1 MGDWGVFPTPEAQ
14 CPGKQSAEY
23 ELIFFDGD
31 FPDSGAYEEASMFQ
45 APWITAVLPP
55 AGEKG
60 EKRLP
65 SCESFLEWEGKGI
78 YLSGLKK
85 KDGDKDI
92 MVRFFNGTEEERELC
107 LKPAA
112 AFGKC
117 RKSNVLEQEGT
128 VLEEKE
134 GVYRLM
140 VKPCEIITIGM
151 KE

>member
-1 MGDWGVFPTPEAQ
+1 
-14 CPGKQSAEY
+14 
-23 ELIFFDGD
+23 
-31 FPDSGAYEEASMFQ
+31 
-45 APWITAVLPP
+45 
-55 AGEKG
+55 
-60 EKRLP
+60 
-65 SCESFLEWEGKGI
+65 
-78 YLSGLKK
+78 
-85 KDGDKDI
+85 